1 MTKTTLTSETV
12 YEIITTIPDD
22 LDEDHLAALL
32 LTIVDTQQR
41 NGTHGQTVALL
52 FQLFMTYCRSIGLS
66 HEMFGLILSEA
77 SRTYAKQ
84 ETKH

>member
-1 MTKTTLTSETV
+1 MNEATLTSEKV
-12 YEIITTIPDD
+12 NKIIATIPEN
-22 LDEDHLAALL
+22 LDQDHLAALL

-41 NGTHGQTVALL
+41 NGTHGQTVAFL

-66 HEMFGLILSEA
+66 HSMFGLILSEA
-77 SRTYAKQ
+77 GRTYSNR